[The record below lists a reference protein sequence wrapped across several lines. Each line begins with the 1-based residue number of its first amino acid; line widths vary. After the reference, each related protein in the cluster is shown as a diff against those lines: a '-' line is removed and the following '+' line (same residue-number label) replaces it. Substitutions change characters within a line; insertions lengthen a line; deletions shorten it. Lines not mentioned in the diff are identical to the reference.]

1 MNAGGP
7 LADHLETEGYDVEL
21 VSRVDLRM
29 SDDDILRWALAEK
42 RIIVTT
48 DSDFDQMIW
57 LQRREHCGVLRLE
70 NLPRLERMALFKE
83 ALADH
88 LQILIEGSIVIATQ
102 RKIRIRRM

>member
-1 MNAGGP
+1 MAN
-7 LADHLETEGYDVEL
+7 HLETEEYDVEL
-21 VSRVDLRM
+21 VSRVALRM

-70 NLPRLERMALFKE
+70 NFPWLERMNLFKE
-83 ALADH
+83 VLANH
-88 LQILIEGSIVIATQ
+88 LQVLTEGAIVIAMQ
-102 RKIRIRRM
+102 CEVRIRRM